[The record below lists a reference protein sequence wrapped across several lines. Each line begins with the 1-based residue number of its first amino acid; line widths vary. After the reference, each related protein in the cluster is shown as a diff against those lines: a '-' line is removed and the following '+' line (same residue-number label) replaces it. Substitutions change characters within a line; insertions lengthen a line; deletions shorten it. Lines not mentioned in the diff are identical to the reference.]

1 MRDARLACRS
11 VSTDELQ
18 RVIAEVQQ
26 QEAAGAIEPLPEDD
40 TPTRILETDPQP
52 GQIVDRK
59 EYPVFGATEL
69 TLNNGMRVSRLVL
82 AQCLVTCCA
91 RKALNK
97 RVSEIRLGPG
107 QIEDRK
113 E

>member
-1 MRDARLACRS
+1 MLTRRS

-52 GQIVDRK
+52 GQIMDRK

-69 TLNNGMRVSRLVL
+69 KLSNGMRVSQVL
-82 AQCLVTCCA
+82 LSQCLVTCC
-91 RKALNK
+91 
-97 RVSEIRLGPG
+97 V
-107 QIEDRK
+107 
-113 E
+113 

>member
-1 MRDARLACRS
+1 MLTRRS

-52 GQIVDRK
+52 GQIMDRK
-59 EYPVFGATEL
+59 EHPVFGATEL
-69 TLNNGMRVSRLVL
+69 KLSNGMRVSQVL
-82 AQCLVTCCA
+82 LSQCLVTCCA
-91 RKALNK
+91 
-97 RVSEIRLGPG
+97 
-107 QIEDRK
+107 
-113 E
+113 

>member
-1 MRDARLACRS
+1 MRGIMLTCRS

-52 GQIVDRK
+52 GQIVVRK

-69 TLNNGMRVSRLVL
+69 KLSNGMRVSQVL
-82 AQCLVTCCA
+82 L
-91 RKALNK
+91 L
-97 RVSEIRLGPG
+97 
-107 QIEDRK
+107 
-113 E
+113 

>member
-1 MRDARLACRS
+1 MLACRS

-52 GQIVDRK
+52 GQILDRK

-69 TLNNGMRVSRLVL
+69 KLSNGMRVSQVL
-82 AQCLVTCCA
+82 LLLCLITCSA
-91 RKALNK
+91 WKAVNK
-97 RVSEIRLGPG
+97 RVSEIRLGCG
-107 QIEDRK
+107 QIVDRK